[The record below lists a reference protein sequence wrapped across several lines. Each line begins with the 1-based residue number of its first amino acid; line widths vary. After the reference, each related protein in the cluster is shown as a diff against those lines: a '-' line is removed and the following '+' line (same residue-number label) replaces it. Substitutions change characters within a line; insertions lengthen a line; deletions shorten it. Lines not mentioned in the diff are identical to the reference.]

1 MVPVAAALTDLPA
14 AMLTVAGG
22 PGALAALAVTL
33 ALAGLVR
40 GFTGFG
46 TALVF
51 MPVAAALIPAEL
63 AILILVTTGMAVWPV
78 LVPGAWHA
86 AAKREVAWMG
96 AAALL
101 FTPLGVA
108 LLASLPEAALR
119 WAVAGAAAA
128 TLAALVSGWRH
139 ARPVGPAGLLGVG
152 AASGLLGG
160 ATGLGGPPAILFY
173 LAGPSG
179 AARVRAN
186 TILFL
191 CVLDVAIV
199 TSLLA
204 RFDVTAAHAAL
215 CGLLA
220 IPSLLATRAGQR
232 LFHPARERL
241 YRRGAYALIAASI
254 LAGLPLWR

>member
-1 MVPVAAALTDLPA
+1 MSAL
-14 AMLTVAGG
+14 LTAAGG
-22 PGALAALAVTL
+22 AWALAALAATL
-33 ALAGLVR
+33 AVAGLVR

-78 LVPGAWHA
+78 LVPGAWRVA
-86 AAKREVAWMG
+86 ARREVAWMG
-96 AAALL
+96 AAALV

-108 LLASLPEAALR
+108 LLSVLPETALR

-128 TLAALVSGWRH
+128 TLAALASGWRY

-152 AASGLLGG
+152 AASGVLGG

-191 CVLDVAIV
+191 CVLDIAIV

-204 RFDVTAAHAAL
+204 RFDFSASHAAL
-215 CGLLA
+215 CAVLA
-220 IPSLLATRAGQR
+220 VPSLIATRAGQR
-232 LFHPARERL
+232 LFRPGRERL
-241 YRRGAYALIAASI
+241 YRHAAHALVAGSI
-254 LAGLPLWR
+254 VLGLPIWR